1 MKSKKSIYGLWKR
14 MLMAVAIGCLYGL
27 AAMASGP
34 ADGKYF
40 RFTNQRDNDGKKN
53 LVMREDWVAGRVRCA
68 EGTSS
73 TDYAQLWKLVQH
85 GQTYALMNAYTGRF
99 IQSQPNMSET
109 FTTGTTEQGFYIK
122 PNGNYYNV
130 STSSSG
136 ANGLHCDASKNVV
149 LWWDAAA
156 TGNQWSLTEVSVSE
170 EAVALCQATYRE
182 YEAQRDAAQTVV
194 SDVNSHRAAY
204 QQTLAEVFADEQCTE
219 LRPECIALNDD
230 ELRARLSDVP
240 AVFADMAM
248 KIKNDAWGHREREF
262 RVRKYKAY
270 SDPDYWAGE
279 LMTKKWCRIN
289 NPTGVSASPT
299 DAVLVFVGS
308 DIPSDATLAIEAVS
322 GTGVSG
328 TRYNLRKGLNAV
340 RVEDETMLFV
350 QYVVRT
356 TTSSTRPITD
366 YPTLDIHIEGG
377 RVDGFFEKGVH
388 TDDDWVDI
396 SQNLSQSAVIQ
407 VKGDQILM
415 NLNRDYV
422 TASDCCQKTISD
434 AIDWWDDMIAWQ
446 RALLGVDDVV
456 PRLCNNLACAISLS
470 NGYQSATDYR
480 TQYAASY
487 IRNLL
492 PYAKMMSN
500 ADNCWGPGHENGH
513 THQYAIQMIGTAE
526 SSNNLFSNLVL
537 NKLGKYQ
544 SRGDANKRIFD
555 DYAAGTPWTAR
566 SIDITHRM
574 YWQLYLYFHE
584 AGIDPTFYPRLFQ
597 AMRAKPLAARA
608 QNKRSVS
615 GNEDVLRFARNVCD
629 VAQLDL
635 SEFFQFWGFCTPTS
649 HLHVDDYGDYDITNT
664 QKEID
669 EFLAYA
675 RQYPKGPD
683 IEFIEDRVK
692 AVPRTDGGSGN
703 KLQNGVTGASAGAVG
718 HYTDFMDAS
727 VKAEGYLYSVKGS
740 TITLSSGKGAVGFK
754 VYDKLSGQLL
764 YGSNL
769 LTFTLPASAEGHAL
783 RIVAC
788 QADGTDVPVL
798 STAEGGTEAQ
808 QLAALK
814 ASLTAAK
821 AVLDMGDAEGYHV
834 GWYINT
840 FLAPLQQ
847 LYAEAS
853 AASAASD
860 QSVRTYGQW
869 SVLLS
874 DAVAAVQAMAE
885 ARIPVHAE
893 NYYSLSLVG
902 FPKYT
907 VNYLA
912 SGLKGSMTSPDGT
925 PSKQWQLVP
934 AGEPDTWYIYSPSE
948 GFYVSNCTSGARVK
962 AARTDV
968 AGAVPFVLEES
979 GAGKFTLRVAGEQSL
994 YLGYNSSK
1002 ELVGQTTSS
1011 SLWALTVVVD
1021 NYTPQLT
1028 TLAERQL
1035 MLAEGILS
1043 ETVATRQP
1051 LTLLPGVTP
1060 HEGIDLPA
1068 LLERLATA
1076 ADAVHEAIAS
1086 SPALLDYCLTEL
1098 SAAIAAA
1105 DGAYDVA
1112 ATLPQVSADAT
1123 RAMCYLVKDVRFG
1136 GWCTVENQRGRLK
1149 TTDDP
1154 DLADSRYI
1162 FFLLP
1167 GEAEGTVRIVNLA
1180 TGIGVGLDGNYLC
1193 STDKRQPADFTI
1205 SRSDDT
1211 FSLLLQSADLF
1222 WMASSTHSVQARAA
1236 GTGWKFI
1243 PLGERDV
1250 TAITPIHADDPVWGT
1265 GQGDAT
1271 TAPLYDLQG
1280 RPAGEPHASGLYILR
1295 GHKVV
1300 VR

>member
-1 MKSKKSIYGLWKR
+1 MKSKKSMYGLWKR

-68 EGTSS
+68 EGTSG

-170 EAVALCQATYRE
+170 EAVALCQAAYRE

-204 QQTLAEVFADEQCTE
+204 QQTLAEVFADELCTE

-350 QYVVRT
+350 QYVVHT

-597 AMRAKPLAARA
+597 AMRQKPLAARA

-615 GNEDVLRFARNVCD
+615 GNEDVLCFARAVCD
-629 VAQLDL
+629 VAQMDL
-635 SEFFQFWGFCTPTS
+635 SEFFQFWGFCIPTD
-649 HLHVDDYGDYDITNT
+649 HLHVDDYGDFDITNT

-669 EFLAYA
+669 DFLAYA
-675 RQYPKGPD
+675 SRYPKGPD
-683 IEFIEDRVK
+683 IEFIEDRIK
-692 AVPRTDGGSGN
+692 GVPRTDGGSGN
-703 KLQNGVTGASAGAVG
+703 KLTNGVSGSAAGQVG
-718 HYTDFMDAS
+718 HYTDFRDRS
-727 VKAEGYLYSVKGS
+727 VKAEGYLY
-740 TITLSSGKGAVGFK
+740 TLSDNRLAISGGSGAVGFK
-754 VYDKLSGQLL
+754 VYDKLSGRLL
-764 YGSNL
+764 YGSNMF
-769 LTFTLPASAEGHAL
+769 TFNLPQSATGAPL
-783 RIVAC
+783 RVVAC
-788 QADGTDVPVL
+788 QADGMDVVVP
-798 STAEGGTEAQ
+798 STAEGGTEQQ

-814 ASLTAAK
+814 NSLKATAD
-821 AVLDMGDAEGYHV
+821 VLALGDADGYHV
-834 GWYINT
+834 GWFVASSLDN
-840 FLAPLQQ
+840 LRG
-847 LYAEAS
+847 LYDDAQ
-853 AASAASD
+853 AAYADRD
-860 QSVRTYGQW
+860 QTVRTYGAW
-869 SVLLS
+869 SVMLDEATATALRS
-874 DAVAAVQAMAE
+874 TDAC
-885 ARIPVHAE
+885 IPLHEE
-893 NYYSLSLVG
+893 NLYSLGLVNHAR
-902 FPKYT
+902 YT
-907 VNYLA
+907 ANYLGT
-912 SGLKGSMTSPDGT
+912 GLKGTLSSAESAA
-925 PSKQWQLVP
+925 SKQWQFVP
-934 AGEPDTWYIYSPSE
+934 ANEADTWYIYLPDKDV
-948 GFYVSNCTSGARVK
+948 YVGGVTSGERIK
-962 AARTDV
+962 AAVTSTT
-968 AGAVPFVLEES
+968 AATAFELVPLGLGTFS
-979 GAGKFTLRVAGEQSL
+979 LRVAGQTSL
-994 YLGYNSSK
+994 FMGYNSNK
-1002 ELVGQTTSS
+1002 EIVGVTDGASS
-1011 SLWALTVVVD
+1011 PWAFTVVD
-1021 NYTPQLT
+1021 DRYTTVLRKRAAAELL
-1028 TLAERQL
+1028 LAD
-1035 MLAEGILS
+1035 AILD
-1043 ETVATRQP
+1043 ETVASRNP
-1051 LTLLPGVTP
+1051 LTIYDDVTV
-1060 HEGIDLPA
+1060 HEGVELEVLIARVLKAAEAVRTAGDSPA
-1068 LLERLATA
+1068 QLDIALGELTAAVAAA
-1076 ADAVHEAIAS
+1076 ADAYDKKAMLPNVS
-1086 SPALLDYCLTEL
+1086 T
-1098 SAAIAAA
+1098 
-1105 DGAYDVA
+1105 DVA
-1112 ATLPQVSADAT
+1112 KAQ
-1123 RAMCYLVKDVRFG
+1123 CYFLKDLKFG
-1136 GWCTVENQRGRLK
+1136 TWCTVENQRGRLK
-1149 TTDDP
+1149 TTETLDATDDRF
-1154 DLADSRYI
+1154 L
-1162 FFLLP
+1162 FFVVP
-1167 GEAEGTVRIVNLA
+1167 SSEEGRVMLVNVG
-1180 TGIGVGLDGNYLC
+1180 TGYAVGADGNFLC
-1193 STDKRQPADFTI
+1193 ANDKYEALSFNIVPTDDGFALNI
-1205 SRSDDT
+1205 SRDDR
-1211 FSLLLQSADLF
+1211 F
-1222 WMASSTHSVQARAA
+1222 WNAASTHTVQFRTSSTE
-1236 GTGWKFI
+1236 WKFVSA
-1243 PLGERDV
+1243 GERD
-1250 TAITPIHADDPVWGT
+1250 ITSIRPMPDNSDPEVI
-1265 GQGDAT
+1265 
-1271 TAPLYDLQG
+1271 YDLLGRRVNTLQPDGIYIQG
-1280 RPAGEPHASGLYILR
+1280 G
-1295 GHKVV
+1295 KVYMV
-1300 VR
+1300 K

>member
-1 MKSKKSIYGLWKR
+1 MKRTFLLTILAFASLT
-14 MLMAVAIGCLYGL
+14 LAL
-27 AAMASGP
+27 AAGP

-40 RFTNQRDNDGKKN
+40 RFTNQRDNSGKKN
-53 LVMREDWVAGRVRCA
+53 LVMYEDWVSGQVRCTA
-68 EGTSS
+68 TSS
-73 TDYAQLWKLVQH
+73 NSDYTQLWKLVQK
-85 GQTYALMNAYTGRF
+85 GQTYTLMNAYTGNY
-99 IQSQPNMSET
+99 IQNQGSMSST
-109 FTTGTTEQGFYIK
+109 FLTGEAEQAFYIK
-122 PNGNYYNV
+122 ANGSFYNV

-136 ANGLHCDASKNVV
+136 GNGLHCDASNNVV

-156 TGNQWSLTEVSVSE
+156 DGNKWTLSEVSVSE
-170 EAVALCQATYRE
+170 EAVAL
-182 YEAQRDAAQTVV
+182 
-194 SDVNSHRAAY
+194 NIAAY
-204 QQTLAEVFADEQCTE
+204 QQFKDSRNAAQQVVNDVKSHASAYNTTLRQFFVDDACTQ
-219 LRPECIALNDD
+219 LTPAAAVLTDD
-230 ELRARLSDVP
+230 ELRAAMSTLP
-240 AVFADMAM
+240 AAVADMAV
-248 KIKNDAWGHREREF
+248 KIKNASWGHREEEF
-262 RVRKYKAY
+262 RIRSYKAY
-270 SDPDYWAGE
+270 SEPDYWADK
-279 LMTKKWCRIN
+279 LMTKMWCRIN
-289 NPTGVSASPT
+289 NPTGISVTPT
-299 DAVLVFVGS
+299 DVVFVFVDDDVPAG
-308 DIPSDATLAIEAVS
+308 ATLWMETIHGTDVS
-322 GTGVSG
+322 GTQYPLHKGI
-328 TRYNLRKGLNAV
+328 NALRADGEV
-340 RVEDETMLFV
+340 MLFL
-350 QYVVRT
+350 QYVAAT
-356 TTSSTRPITD
+356 TVDGSKLITD
-366 YPTLDIHIEGG
+366 YPPIRVHVEGG

-388 TDDDWVDI
+388 TDADWVDI
-396 SQNLSQSAVIQ
+396 SQSLSQSKAIQ
-407 VKGDQILM
+407 IKGDHILM
-415 NLNRDYV
+415 NLDRSYV
-422 TASDCCQKTISD
+422 TASNCCPGTITD
-434 AIDWWDDMIAWQ
+434 AIGWWDNMISWQ
-446 RALLGVDDVV
+446 RALLGCDNVV
-456 PRLCNNLACAISLS
+456 PSRCNNLACAISLDG
-470 NGYQSATDYR
+470 GYQSATNYR
-480 TQYAASY
+480 TQYAANY
-487 IRNLL
+487 IHNLL
-492 PYAKMMSN
+492 PYESMMSN

-513 THQYAIQMIGTAE
+513 THQHAIQMIGTAE
-526 SSNNLFSNLVL
+526 SSNNLFSNLTL

-597 AMRAKPLAARA
+597 AMRDKPLAARA
-608 QNKRSVS
+608 QNKHSVS
-615 GNEDVLRFARNVCD
+615 GSEDVLRFARNVCD

-718 HYTDFMDAS
+718 HYTDFMDAG

-840 FLAPLQQ
+840 FLASLQQ

-860 QSVRTYGQW
+860 QSVHTYGQW

-968 AGAVPFVLEES
+968 AGAVSFVLEES

-1060 HEGIDLPA
+1060 HDGIDLPS
-1068 LLERLATA
+1068 LLQRLATA

-1112 ATLPQVSADAT
+1112 ATLPQVSAEAT

-1154 DLADSRYI
+1154 DLTDPRYV

-1167 GEAEGTVRIVNLA
+1167 GEAEGTVRVINLA

-1265 GQGDAT
+1265 GQGDASN
-1271 TAPLYDLQG
+1271 APLYDLQG

-1295 GHKVV
+1295 GHKVI